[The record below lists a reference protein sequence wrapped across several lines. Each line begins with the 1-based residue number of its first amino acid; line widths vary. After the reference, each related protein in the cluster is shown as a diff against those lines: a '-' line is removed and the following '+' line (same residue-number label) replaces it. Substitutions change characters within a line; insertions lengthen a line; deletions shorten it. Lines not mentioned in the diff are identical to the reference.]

1 MTQGHR
7 PRAPR
12 YYVINTRDFHQKTH
26 PAFWP
31 ERHFKIDA
39 FGDMIELQPRNVQQQ
54 YMSWAPAQPC
64 SPQLS
69 EEDEEMPRRDLVRWA
84 IPPGSLTDL
93 PRASRFYTG
102 DRLESDT
109 RDPEYRRRGYY
120 RSGDN
125 SFEGQLD
132 RPTIVNKKPRSRN
145 ARYPQ
150 QHLKARGK
158 AKLEPSFTESDS
170 VSAASSSDQQNSNND
185 QYLQILSSQGR
196 CPRSA
201 SQLGRRKAK
210 PRQVLPTDLDDLIC
224 SNV

>member
-1 MTQGHR
+1 MTHGHR

-12 YYVINTRDFHQKTH
+12 YYAVKEHDARKKTH

-39 FGDMIELQPRNVQQQ
+39 LGDIVELYPRNVQQ
-54 YMSWAPAQPC
+54 YMSWDPHQLC
-64 SPQLS
+64 SPQMS
-69 EEDEEMPRRDLVRWA
+69 EEEEETPRRDLIQWL

-93 PRASRFYTG
+93 PQASCFYTG
-102 DRLESDT
+102 DRSESDA
-109 RDPEYRRRGYY
+109 RDPEYHRRVYI

-125 SFEGQLD
+125 SFESQID
-132 RPTIVNKKPRSRN
+132 RPMFVHKKPRSRN
-145 ARYPQ
+145 AHYPQ
-150 QHLKARGK
+150 HPLKARVK
-158 AKLEPSFTESDS
+158 TKFEPSFTESDS

-185 QYLQILSSQGR
+185 QSLQVMSSQGQF
-196 CPRSA
+196 PRSA

-210 PRQVLPTDLDDLIC
+210 ARQVLPTDLNDLIC

>member
-1 MTQGHR
+1 MTHGHS

-12 YYVINTRDFHQKTH
+12 YYVVNERDSHKKIH

-39 FGDMIELQPRNVQQQ
+39 LGDIVELYPRNVQQ
-54 YMSWAPAQPC
+54 YMSWAPQPC

-69 EEDEEMPRRDLVRWA
+69 EEEEEMLRRDLVQWSVPA
-84 IPPGSLTDL
+84 SSLTDL
-93 PRASRFYTG
+93 PQSCFYTG
-102 DRLESDT
+102 DRSENST
-109 RDPEYRRRGYY
+109 KDPKYQRRVYY

-125 SFEGQLD
+125 SFEDQLE
-132 RPTIVNKKPRSRN
+132 RPTFAHKKPRSRN
-145 ARYPQ
+145 VQYPQ
-150 QHLKARGK
+150 HPLKARVK
-158 AKLEPSFTESDS
+158 AKFEPSFTESDS

-185 QYLQILSSQGR
+185 QYLHVMSSQGR
-196 CPRSA
+196 FPKSA

-210 PRQVLPTDLDDLIC
+210 SRQVLPTDLNDLIC